1 MYTVY
6 MNLEMRYSRTMITE
20 EKVLEYLQEAREEQ
34 SQYSEMGKDWWHF
47 EGMIDAYKAV
57 LNG

>member
-1 MYTVY
+1 